1 MGHME
6 KRLGNKKSM
15 ASKHENYRQRG
26 GGGDENREELEKCMY
41 IIYRDTLDFLETLAF
56 ISHTVDGLRLA
67 SNILERRMY
76 SGCILQHSYH
86 HK

>member
-15 ASKHENYRQRG
+15 ASKHENYRQR
-26 GGGDENREELEKCMY
+26 GGDENREELEKCMY

-76 SGCILQHSYH
+76 SGCILQHSNH

>member
-1 MGHME
+1 ME
-6 KRLGNKKSM
+6 KRLGNKKTM

-26 GGGDENREELEKCMY
+26 GGGRDENREELEKCMY

-76 SGCILQHSYH
+76 SGCILQHSNH